1 MQNTGTRLA
10 TALLGYFILLVLLL
24 TLNPFYLALP
34 GEVGFTFQSDLNN
47 LVSNLLLFLPV
58 GFFYR
63 LATKQRG
70 AFLVGGVVSLG
81 VETIQLFI
89 PARTPSVVDVLAN
102 AAGAGLGA
110 LLHDFISARI
120 VISRGMIGRLR
131 LETPLMGL
139 IYLLMSL
146 LWVNALAAGDAPER
160 RILTLLIGVVGAL
173 VLSELF
179 RHWWAKVDLRV
190 VGYASLAAGL
200 WFFFGTALAFRR
212 TGAMPGIGLGVMVL
226 AAVLISLPQH
236 SSDRR
241 FERATLKK
249 VFPFFFLYL
258 TLLAFWEPFRPL
270 TAWHWIFGFTD
281 SVSETSMQVLIPRI
295 EYLAAFTILG
305 YLLAEWRGRS
315 EIPLRGDLPRLFLNA
330 GAVALVLEFF
340 VGFQVGPGASLIR
353 AAMAILSALFGGVIY
368 HLLRA
373 HVRFLLRH

>member
-10 TALLGYFILLVLLL
+10 AALLGYFILLVLLL

-200 WFFFGTALAFRR
+200 WFFLGTALAFRR

-226 AAVLISLPQH
+226 AAILISLPQH

-258 TLLAFWEPFRPL
+258 TLLALWEPFRPL

-281 SVSETSMQVLIPRI
+281 SISETSTQVLIPRI
-295 EYLAAFTILG
+295 EHLAAFTILG

-353 AAMAILSALFGGVIY
+353 VAMAILSALFGGVIY

>member
-1 MQNTGTRLA
+1 MRQTGTRLA
-10 TALLGYFILLVLLL
+10 AALLGYFILIILLL

-34 GEVGFTFQSDLNN
+34 GEVVFTFQSDLNN

-81 VETIQLFI
+81 IETLQLFI

-102 AAGAGLGA
+102 TAGAGLGA
-110 LLHDFISARI
+110 FLHDFISARI

-146 LWVNALAAGDAPER
+146 LWVNALAAENAPER
-160 RILTLLIGVVGAL
+160 RILTLLIGVIGAI
-173 VLSELF
+173 VLNELF
-179 RHWWAKVDLRV
+179 RHWWEKVDLRV
-190 VGYASLAAGL
+190 IIYASLTAGAWYFL
-200 WFFFGTALAFRR
+200 GTGFALRHRGF
-212 TGAMPGIGLGVMVL
+212 TLGIGLGVMVL
-226 AAVLISLPQH
+226 TAVLTSLPQD
-236 SSDRR
+236 SSERR

-249 VFPFFFLYL
+249 AFPFFFLYL
-258 TLLAFWEPFRPL
+258 SLLALWEPFRPL
-270 TAWHWIFGFTD
+270 TAWHWILGFTD
-281 SVSETSMQVLIPRI
+281 SISETSMQSLVPRI

-315 EIPLRGDLPRLFLNA
+315 EIPLRRDLPVLFLNA
-330 GAVALVLEFF
+330 GVIALVLEFF
-340 VGFQVGPGASLIR
+340 VGFQVGPGASGIR
-353 AAMAILSALFGGVIY
+353 AAMAILSALFGGTIY

-373 HVRFLLRH
+373 HIRFLLRG